1 VSRDPAQLSADL
13 AQAQR
18 RFSTGRE
25 VTTMTRP
32 TRAHASPDELLDC
45 LVDAEQD
52 RWIRCGR
59 HDHDRRSEL
68 LAAAL
73 AAGCTPDDIA
83 RALGVTAT
91 DVRAWTPA

>member
-1 VSRDPAQLSADL
+1 VN
-13 AQAQR
+13 
-18 RFSTGRE
+18 
-25 VTTMTRP
+25 RP
-32 TRAHASPDELLDC
+32 TRAHASPDELLHS
-45 LVDAEQD
+45 LIDAEQD

-59 HDHDRRSEL
+59 HDHQRRSEL

-83 RALGVTAT
+83 AALGVSTN